1 VAAFGD
7 CTAEAERLQSRIL
20 DIGILTDLGAPA
32 IESELG
38 ATRHRQIDVK
48 GSDDLEADLKGIIL
62 AGGSGT
68 RLYPLTRAVSKQ
80 LLPVY
85 NKPMIYYPLSVLLF
99 AGLREILLISTPD
112 DVPLFRKLL
121 GDGSQLGVRIEYAE
135 QAHPNGLA
143 EAFIIGREFVGKDPA
158 CLVLGDNIF
167 HGTGL
172 SPLLQRA
179 RTNLEGCSLFAYRVQ
194 DPERYGVVELDAQER
209 VLSIEEKP
217 LKPRSSYAVTGLY
230 FYDNEV
236 LDIARSLRPSARGE
250 LEITDVNRHYVERK
264 RARVEILGRG
274 YAWLDTGTH
283 ESMLQASQFVHTLE
297 TRQGTSIAC
306 IEEIAWRMGYIDDA
320 QLERLA
326 TAHGKS
332 GYGAYIRS
340 CLVDGRGF

>member
-121 GDGSQLGVRIEYAE
+121 GDGSQLGSRRI
-135 QAHPNGLA
+135 
-143 EAFIIGREFVGKDPA
+143 
-158 CLVLGDNIF
+158 
-167 HGTGL
+167 
-172 SPLLQRA
+172 
-179 RTNLEGCSLFAYRVQ
+179 RTAL
-194 DPERYGVVELDAQER
+194 P
-209 VLSIEEKP
+209 K
-217 LKPRSSYAVTGLY
+217 RSSSVASSSVKTQR
-230 FYDNEV
+230 V
-236 LDIARSLRPSARGE
+236 WSSAT
-250 LEITDVNRHYVERK
+250 ISFM
-264 RARVEILGRG
+264 AP
-274 YAWLDTGTH
+274 A
-283 ESMLQASQFVHTLE
+283 
-297 TRQGTSIAC
+297 
-306 IEEIAWRMGYIDDA
+306 
-320 QLERLA
+320 
-326 TAHGKS
+326 
-332 GYGAYIRS
+332 
-340 CLVDGRGF
+340 